1 MIFIGNTIPNQKKEK
16 YYGNREYKLHL
27 AFDKIT
33 KKHIKLYDFDT
44 EDEPGDIAIGD
55 NSNEADIQINKY
67 LKKYSCS
74 EHFGIAN
81 MMRLNNLEKLNKRA
95 TQMLFR
101 LNEGK
106 GKALYI
112 IGIDDDG
119 TVDGIPISYIME
131 SYHYLLQMCDI
142 INATLNTFKV
152 YKGNKQFIATCRI
165 SIDYYDEYY
174 SEFDC
179 F

>member
-1 MIFIGNTIPNQKKEK
+1 MIFIRDSIPNQPKEK

-27 AFDKIT
+27 AFDKISM
-33 KKHIKLYDFDT
+33 KHIKLYEFESD
-44 EDEPGDIAIGD
+44 DETGDIVTGD
-55 NSNEADIQINKY
+55 NNDETNIQIEKH
-67 LKKYSCS
+67 LKTNSC
-74 EHFGIAN
+74 EKHFGISN
-81 MMRLNNLEKLNKRA
+81 MMRLNNLNKLNKRA

-119 TVDGIPISYIME
+119 TADGIPLSYIVE

-142 INATLNTFKV
+142 INAKLNTFRV
-152 YKGNKQFIATCRI
+152 YKGNKQFIATCRL
-165 SIDYYDEYY
+165 SIDYYEEYY

>member
-1 MIFIGNTIPNQKKEK
+1 MIFIGDIIPNQPKEK

-33 KKHIKLYDFDT
+33 MKHIKRYEFNTNDDG
-44 EDEPGDIAIGD
+44 GDIPVGD
-55 NSNEADIQINKY
+55 DSNETNIKINKY
-67 LKKYSCS
+67 LKLNSCS
-74 EHFGIAN
+74 KHFGIAN

-95 TQMLFR
+95 TQLLFR

-106 GKALYI
+106 GKAVYL

-119 TVDGIPISYIME
+119 TVDGIPISYIIE

-142 INATLNTFKV
+142 INAKLNVFRV
-152 YKGNKQFIATCRI
+152 YKGNNQFIATCRI

-174 SEFDC
+174 S
-179 F
+179 

>member
-1 MIFIGNTIPNQKKEK
+1 
-16 YYGNREYKLHL
+16 
-27 AFDKIT
+27 
-33 KKHIKLYDFDT
+33 
-44 EDEPGDIAIGD
+44 
-55 NSNEADIQINKY
+55 
-67 LKKYSCS
+67 
-74 EHFGIAN
+74 
-81 MMRLNNLEKLNKRA
+81 
-95 TQMLFR
+95 MLFR

-152 YKGNKQFIATCRI
+152 YKGINNLLPLVVFQLITMMNTIVNLIVFN
-165 SIDYYDEYY
+165 
-174 SEFDC
+174 F
-179 F
+179 